1 MGADV
6 TLTPID
12 LVEQRLR
19 ERVPKV
25 HRRGDTI
32 EACCPAHEDNNPSL
46 SIGVGTKGRDIVVKC
61 HAGCNANDVLRALDL
76 RWTDFGTGERIP
88 TDIYNYVDADGTV
101 MYRVLRMP
109 DKQFLQQH
117 MTPTGE
123 WAWNIRGIERI
134 LYRLPQVLAAVAGGE
149 TVYVVEGE
157 KDADRMR
164 AAGVTATTN
173 SGGAEKMTW
182 GQTAPLAGANV
193 VIVADRDE
201 RGRAHARQ
209 VRDMLAKRGCTVRTV
224 EAITG
229 KDAFDHLAA
238 GHGVDDFAPLDLDM
252 CEPIEEPA
260 PEIDDNDW
268 APIDL
273 TGIASEFMAGTR
285 QPTLPTVMA
294 VEGALPLFY
303 GDGRINSIYG
313 ESGSF
318 KTFLAAAAVRE
329 MIQSGRRALYVDY
342 EDHAA
347 GLAERLVL
355 LGCTLEQIALV
366 DYRNPTTGLLL
377 GLVAIEGDDDGIQ

>member
-46 SIGVGTKGRDIVVKC
+46 SIGVGTKGRDVVVKC

-134 LYRLPQVLAAVAGGE
+134 LYRLPQVLAAVARGE

-182 GQTAPLAGANV
+182 EQTAPLAGANV

-260 PEIDDNDW
+260 PEVDDDDW

-273 TGIASEFMAGTR
+273 TVIAREILAGTCE
-285 QPTLPTVMA
+285 PTLPTVME
-294 VEGALPLFY
+294 VEGAMPLFY
-303 GDGRINSIYG
+303 GDGRVNSIFG
-313 ESGSF
+313 ESGGG
-318 KTFLAAAAVRE
+318 KTWVGLVAVRDTIRKGE
-329 MIQSGRRALYVDY
+329 RVLWIDY
-342 EDHAA
+342 EDHAS
-347 GLAERLVL
+347 GIAERLVL
-355 LGCTLEQIALV
+355 LGCTVDEIALV
-366 DYRNPTTGLLL
+366 DYRNPTSGLVM
-377 GLVAIEGDDDGIQ
+377 GLVAIEGDDDE